1 MIDAAVVE
9 AILAIPGAW
18 HASRE
23 LLSRRKPDSQAV
35 LRELDTMRANLVT
48 FSAVGSW
55 FTEAK
60 ELHQNLQNVDVALEQ
75 CDELYVR
82 ATALGGFD
90 PQAYPLGEVRRCWN
104 SANTRA
110 LNRLVASFESMRYVK
125 KTALVE
131 VGEGRWR
138 RIPQWGEETVQFKR
152 RIDAVFAE
160 VDRHPSPS
168 ADQKREAADALN
180 ALVHHIKRQMIL
192 ADCEIRDQAIAIS
205 NVLADVARDLKHG

>member
-1 MIDAAVVE
+1 MVDLAVVE

-23 LLSRRKPDSQAV
+23 LLSRRKPDAGAV
-35 LRELDTMRANLVT
+35 LQKLDTMRDSLVT

-55 FTEAK
+55 FDEVK
-60 ELHQNLQNVDVALEQ
+60 QLHQNLQNADVALEQ

-82 ATALGGFD
+82 ATASGSFD
-90 PQAYPLGEVRRCWN
+90 PQAYSLGEARRCWK
-104 SANTRA
+104 SAETRA

-125 KTALVE
+125 RTLVE
-131 VGEGRWR
+131 VEEGRWR
-138 RIPQWGEETVQFKR
+138 RIPEWGEETLRLKR

-160 VDRHPSPS
+160 VDRHASPS
-168 ADQKREAADALN
+168 ADQKRETADALD
-180 ALVHHIKRQMIL
+180 AMCHHIKRQMIL